1 MMSGRSSL
9 RLALVGQVEGGLSPW
24 RSFRRW
30 VRDVYHLK
38 YTTVK
43 LRFLVYLISRRN
55 STIILVGNPPSF
67 WYHVSRPSVVV
78 PNGDEETL
86 LAVARRYGVDHL
98 VLDQNRPAP
107 LADFYA
113 RRGGA
118 GWTLMVELDEGRVQ
132 VYRRTEAP

>member
-43 LRFLVYLISRRN
+43 LRFLVYLISRRGADFR
-55 STIILVGNPPSF
+55 L
-67 WYHVSRPSVVV
+67 VSRH
-78 PNGDEETL
+78 E
-86 LAVARRYGVDHL
+86 
-98 VLDQNRPAP
+98 
-107 LADFYA
+107 
-113 RRGGA
+113 
-118 GWTLMVELDEGRVQ
+118 RV
-132 VYRRTEAP
+132 